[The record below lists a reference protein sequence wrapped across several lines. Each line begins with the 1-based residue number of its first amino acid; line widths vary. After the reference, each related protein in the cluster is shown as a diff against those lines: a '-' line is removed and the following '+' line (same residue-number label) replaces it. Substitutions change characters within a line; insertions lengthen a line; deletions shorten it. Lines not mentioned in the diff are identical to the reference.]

1 MRYDF
6 INLGKVIYIVTVQP
20 LTVGLGVLPNKWMKE
35 LFLIPTVHDD
45 YSF

>member
-1 MRYDF
+1 MILSISVKSY
-6 INLGKVIYIVTVQP
+6 IIVTVQP
-20 LTVGLGVLPNKWMKE
+20 LTVGLGALPNKWMKE